1 MKKYIF
7 ITYCIAAVCMFTGCA
22 KSNPSPE
29 DEALMHFV
37 PTLPGTKATDSAFE
51 AGDSFGIYAVEYAEG
66 IPSPLQISGN
76 WANNA
81 KASFDGS
88 RWTVT
93 PPIWWKDGA
102 IFDIFA
108 YYPFDAQ
115 LSSVDD
121 YIFEVKA
128 DQRQEG
134 FTLSDFM
141 WAKAASVQQSEGD
154 IALNFKHKLS
164 RLDINLVKGD
174 DYEGDLP
181 ATAEIR
187 IMNTVTSAS
196 IDLERGEIEKNPY
209 GTTGTIITRQW
220 EPGRYSA
227 IIVPQKILNQVPL
240 VEILVNNVSYL
251 VSTKFIFESGV
262 RHTLNITL
270 TSNPDKVIINIGGG
284 INNWN

>member
-7 ITYCIAAVCMFTGCA
+7 ITYCIAAVCMFTGCT

-37 PTLPGTKATDSAFE
+37 PSLSGTKASDSAFE
-51 AGDSFGIYAVEYAEG
+51 VGDSFGIYAVEYTEG
-66 IPSPLQISGN
+66 IPTPLQISGN

-81 KASFDGS
+81 ESVFDGS
-88 RWTVT
+88 KWTVT
-93 PPIWWKDGA
+93 PPIWWKDDA
-102 IFDIFA
+102 RFDILA
-108 YYPFDAQ
+108 YYPFNSE
-115 LSSVDD
+115 LSSVDN
-121 YIFEVKA
+121 YIFEVKS
-128 DQRQEG
+128 DQRQDG

-141 WAKAASVQQSEGD
+141 WAKAASVQRSDGD

-164 RLDINLVKGD
+164 RLDIILVKGD

-181 ATAEIR
+181 STAEIR

-196 IDLERGEIEKNPY
+196 VDLERGELEKNPY
-209 GTTGTIITRQW
+209 GTSSTILAHQW
-220 EPGRYSA
+220 ETGKYSA
-227 IIVPQKILNQVPL
+227 IIVPQKILNTIPL
-240 VEILVNNVSYL
+240 IEVIVNNVSYL
-251 VSTKFIFESGV
+251 YSSKFIFESGK
-262 RHTLNITL
+262 RHTLNLTL